1 MARVTGKRRE
11 GAYKTGLDPDIETQ
25 SEDRAAF
32 RELIAQY
39 YQRFHPNGPA
49 EHYLLDDLIYCDWS
63 IRRLQRLQAEAGDQG
78 LEWYSLLASKA
89 AAYESALKTL
99 RDYQANP
106 IPGSALSTD
115 TLKVT
120 IH

>member
-1 MARVTGKRRE
+1 MARITGKRRE
-11 GAYKTGLDPDIETQ
+11 GAFKTGLDPDLETQ

-49 EHYLLDDLIYCDWS
+49 ERCLLDDLIYCDWS
-63 IRRLQRLQAEAGDQG
+63 IRRFQRLQAEAGDQG
-78 LEWYSLLASKA
+78 LEWHSLLASKT
-89 AAYESALKTL
+89 AAYQSALKTL
-99 RDYQANP
+99 RDYQAHP
-106 IPGSALSTD
+106 MMESALSAETV
-115 TLKVT
+115 KVT